1 MLKNDGLKMTPKI
14 DGLDQEITH
23 ELMRDSRKSFRDI
36 ARKLGVAEGTIYN
49 RVNKLREGGVIK
61 GFVLDLDYSK
71 MGYDLTVLIGA
82 TLKGE
87 RDALVEALHKEP
99 NITAIYDVTGEYDA
113 IIVARFRDPSEV
125 NAFIKRLHEV
135 SVVKRTNTM
144 LVLDIL
150 KEDQWIEPTTS

>member
-1 MLKNDGLKMTPKI
+1 MTPKI
-14 DGLDQEITH
+14 DGLDQGIIH

-82 TLKGE
+82 TLEGE
-87 RDALVEALHKEP
+87 RNELVEALQKES

-113 IIVARFRDPSEV
+113 IIVARFRDPREV